1 MSETPPAVESLTDL
15 GFSVYEARAYIGLL
29 ELPEAVT
36 GYALSNHT
44 GIPQPKVYE
53 TLRRLVDKGA
63 VLQVDSDPA
72 RFAPTSPSELL
83 DMLERKFKSRL
94 EEAESGLAQL
104 ANSTDAGEMVAVRR
118 FSSWEAIRRSAT
130 ELVEGAERHVYLSGH
145 SAHLAPL
152 ADAVEKADL
161 RGVRFDVLH
170 FGPPPFRLER
180 GRSLQHASTEGVIYP
195 RHQARHLAA
204 VADSNRTLWALAP
217 TGEDWSAIWH
227 DDPMWAA
234 VVKGYIRHDMYVQQI
249 YGDFRSDLESR
260 YGPGLERL
268 RTPLTDHASI
278 ASIDDGS
285 DEASRPA

>member
-1 MSETPPAVESLTDL
+1 
-15 GFSVYEARAYIGLL
+15 
-29 ELPEAVT
+29 
-36 GYALSNHT
+36 
-44 GIPQPKVYE
+44 
-53 TLRRLVDKGA
+53 
-63 VLQVDSDPA
+63 DSDPA

-94 EEAESGLAQL
+94 EEAESDLAQL

-278 ASIDDGS
+278 ASIDDGPG
-285 DEASRPA
+285 EAARPAEACRGDSPRFPPLDPAPLRTAEWLRADPDLPDSPPIRKPRTGDRPDARPASSSPPSRA